1 MTDQPKPDKDET
13 PEGYRPPS
21 YIPAQESD
29 VPAPPTPPATSMFEQ
44 QGYGQRPYGTP
55 DQAGGQYGQSAPD
68 YSQPDDPY
76 GTPAQYNQQPY
87 GQQPYAQQPH
97 GAAPQYGQPGTPF
110 NAYGQPAYYGVPP
123 EPKGLSIASLCCGIA
138 AFVGLGFFLLPQL
151 AAVILGHMALKRE
164 PSGKGMAIAGLV
176 MGYVAIALT
185 VLVIVLIVVG
195 LAIGSSTYR
204 GYGA

>member
-29 VPAPPTPPATSMFEQ
+29 VPAPPTPPVTSSFEQ
-44 QGYGQRPYGTP
+44 QDYGYQASGAPGQGE
-55 DQAGGQYGQSAPD
+55 QYGQSAPD
-68 YSQPDDPY
+68 YSQPADPY
-76 GTPAQYNQQPY
+76 GTPAPY
-87 GQQPYAQQPH
+87 GQQPYAQQPYGQQPY
-97 GAAPQYGQPGTPF
+97 GAPPHYGQPGTPF

-185 VLVIVLIVVG
+185 ILVIVLIVVG

>member
-1 MTDQPKPDKDET
+1 MTDQPKPDKDEI

-29 VPAPPTPPATSMFEQ
+29 VPAPPTPPATSRFEQ
-44 QGYGQRPYGTP
+44 QGYGQQPYGTP
-55 DQAGGQYGQSAPD
+55 DQADGEYGQPVSD
-68 YSQPDDPY
+68 YSQPADPY
-76 GTPAQYNQQPY
+76 GKPAQYGQQPYSQQPY
-87 GQQPYAQQPH
+87 GQQPY
-97 GAAPQYGQPGTPF
+97 GAPPQYGQPGTPF

-164 PSGKGMAIAGLV
+164 PSGRGMAIAGLV

>member
-29 VPAPPTPPATSMFEQ
+29 VPAPQTPPATSAFEQ
-44 QGYGQRPYGTP
+44 QDYGY
-55 DQAGGQYGQSAPD
+55 QASGAPGPGEQYGQSAPD
-68 YSQPDDPY
+68 YSQPTDAY
-76 GTPAQYNQQPY
+76 GTPAQY
-87 GQQPYAQQPH
+87 GQQPYAQQPY
-97 GAAPQYGQPGTPF
+97 GAPPQYGQPGTPF

>member
-29 VPAPPTPPATSMFEQ
+29 VPAPPTPPATSAFEQ
-44 QGYGQRPYGTP
+44 QDYGYQASGAPGQGE
-55 DQAGGQYGQSAPD
+55 QYGQSAPD
-68 YSQPDDPY
+68 YSQPADPY
-76 GTPAQYNQQPY
+76 GTPAPY
-87 GQQPYAQQPH
+87 GQQPYAQQPYGQQPY
-97 GAAPQYGQPGTPF
+97 GAPPHYGQPGTPF

-176 MGYVAIALT
+176 LGYVAIALT
-185 VLVIVLIVVG
+185 ILVIVLIAVG
-195 LAIGSSTYR
+195 LAIGGSTYR